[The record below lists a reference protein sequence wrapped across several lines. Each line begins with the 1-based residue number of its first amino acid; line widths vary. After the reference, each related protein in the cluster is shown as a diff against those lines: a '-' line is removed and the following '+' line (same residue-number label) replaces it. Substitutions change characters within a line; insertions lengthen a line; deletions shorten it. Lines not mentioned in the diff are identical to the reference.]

1 MATSF
6 ENITIPDALALLE
19 RDIMIADIRDEA
31 SYQAGHLDKAVHLI
45 DTNISSFVQQSDFDK
60 PILVY
65 CYHGHSS
72 QHAADFLVKQGFDEV
87 YSLLGGYTAWE
98 TTPSE
103 NG

>member
-1 MATSF
+1 MATNF
-6 ENITIPDALALLE
+6 ENISIADAKVLLE
-19 RDIMIADIRDEA
+19 RNIVIADIRDET
-31 SYQAGHLDKAVHLI
+31 SYQAGHLDNAVILNEA
-45 DTNISSFVQQSDFDK
+45 NINHFIQQNDFDK

-98 TTPSE
+98 TTASVTR
-103 NG
+103 

>member
-6 ENITIPDALALLE
+6 ENITISDALALLQ
-19 RDIMIADIRDEA
+19 RDIIIADIRDEA
-31 SYQAGHLDKAVHLI
+31 SYQAGHLDKAVHLH
-45 DTNISSFVQQSDFDK
+45 DTNISNFVQQSDFDK

-72 QHAADFLVKQGFDEV
+72 QHAAEFLVKQGFDEV

-98 TTPSE
+98 STPS
-103 NG
+103 

>member
-1 MATSF
+1 MASSF
-6 ENITIPDALALLE
+6 ENITIADALALLE
-19 RDIMIADIRDEA
+19 KDIIIADIRDEA
-31 SYQAGHLDKAVHLI
+31 SYQAGHLDKAVHLN

-87 YSLLGGYTAWE
+87 YSLVGGYTAWE
-98 TTPSE
+98 ATPRANS
-103 NG
+103 